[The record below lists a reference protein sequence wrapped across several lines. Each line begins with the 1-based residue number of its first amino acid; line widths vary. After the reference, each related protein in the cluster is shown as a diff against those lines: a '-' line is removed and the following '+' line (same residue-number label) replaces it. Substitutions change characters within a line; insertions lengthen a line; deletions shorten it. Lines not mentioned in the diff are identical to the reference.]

1 MVKKGER
8 KTIQEPFMCYINE
21 LLCEFAVQV
30 FDISRECG
38 ATAVKVQVSIC
49 CTLKYV
55 YQVPRK
61 YSTYTYIELTKG
73 RITMTIR
80 TRE

>member
-8 KTIQEPFMCYINE
+8 KTIEEPFMCYINE

-49 CTLKYV
+49 CTLN
-55 YQVPRK
+55 YQVPRRDTRK
-61 YSTYTYIELTKG
+61 STYMSGLVG
-73 RITMTIR
+73 FR
-80 TRE
+80 TFGIKPVD